1 MKNGESVINFSAFF
15 MYAFFIVLRKQT
27 VIFYVVLTL

>member
-15 MYAFFIVLRKQT
+15 MYAFFIGLRKQL
-27 VIFYVVLTL
+27 FYMLS